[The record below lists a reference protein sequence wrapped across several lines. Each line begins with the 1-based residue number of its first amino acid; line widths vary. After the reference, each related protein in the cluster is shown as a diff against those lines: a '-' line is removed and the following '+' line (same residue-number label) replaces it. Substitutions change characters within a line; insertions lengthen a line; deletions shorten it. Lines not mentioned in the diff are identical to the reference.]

1 MTRNVRILIGVLV
14 AAGAGFA
21 YWHFL
26 LAPKRLE
33 ANNLATKQ
41 QQAQAQIAQAQAT
54 LATYSKARG
63 AYAGNY
69 AKIVRLGKAVPAD
82 DDTRSLILELDASAS
97 RSGADFSAMQ
107 LSGGGGAASS
117 PTPGGASAP
126 DTSPVPPGAVKVGQ
140 AGFAQM
146 PFQFTFKG
154 NFDSLE
160 TLFGRIERFVSV
172 KGDKIAVD
180 GRLVRIESL
189 QLSAAEEGFPY
200 LSAVVNAST
209 YVTSAQPGLNGASQA
224 APAGSATGTNP
235 GETAAPPTSTTTEVA
250 G

>member
-1 MTRNVRILIGVLV
+1 VTRNVRILIGVLV

-107 LSGGGGAASS
+107 LSGGGSSAA
-117 PTPGGASAP
+117 PTGGTP
-126 DTSPVPPGAVKVGQ
+126 TTDTAPVPPGAVKVGQ

-160 TLFGRIERFVSV
+160 TLFGRIERFVTV

-189 QLSAAEEGFPY
+189 QLSATEEGFPY

>member
-1 MTRNVRILIGVLV
+1 VTRNVRILIGVLV

-33 ANNLATKQ
+33 AADLATKQ

-54 LATYSKARG
+54 LATYTKARS

-107 LSGGGGAASS
+107 LSGGGASS
-117 PTPGGASAP
+117 AAPTGGAP
-126 DTSPVPPGAVKVGQ
+126 TTDTAPVPPGAVKVGQ

-146 PFQFTFKG
+146 PFQFNFKG

-160 TLFGRIERFVSV
+160 SLFGRIERFVSV

-209 YVTSAQPGLNGASQA
+209 YVTSGQPGLNGASQA
-224 APAGSATGTNP
+224 APAGAATGTNP